1 MHFSMKNYLKSN
13 RYPTTKQF
21 LNLSISS
28 MDTESSLDLPYLVTV
43 LLSPC
48 RLVQKTNKMCTQISS
63 ILKFFKKIGSSSVF
77 SCCFCSC
84 GDKWLQALTWA
95 AEQLETQS
103 IHYSFISETEH
114 PCPS

>member
-1 MHFSMKNYLKSN
+1 MKNYLKSN

-48 RLVQKTNKMCTQISS
+48 RLVQKNKQDVYADIFNLE
-63 ILKFFKKIGSSSVF
+63 ILQEDWVLQCFLLLLLLLWGQMAAGINMGS
-77 SCCFCSC
+77 
-84 GDKWLQALTWA
+84 
-95 AEQLETQS
+95 
-103 IHYSFISETEH
+103 
-114 PCPS
+114 